1 MGLLTNEYVP
11 DNVFIAKL
19 DDLINMARSRSMWPL
34 TFGIACC
41 AIEMMDSSATRH
53 DADRFGFFYRNTPR
67 QADVMIVSGTV
78 TKKLAKRIKVLYEQ
92 MAEPRWVIS
101 MGACANQGGPFR
113 QGYSV
118 VPGIDKVI
126 PVDVYVPGC
135 PPRPEALLQ
144 AMLLLRDKVADRELR
159 YVPGTLIDAGYDV
172 LAQPGKDGRFDLPLA
187 APEPTETEAD

>member
-1 MGLLTNEYVP
+1 MGLLGSDERPRDIILGT
-11 DNVFIAKL
+11 L

-41 AIEMMDSSATRH
+41 AIEMMATWDPKI
-53 DADRFGFFYRNTPR
+53 DADRFGMFFRNTPR

-78 TKKLAKRIKVLYEQ
+78 NKKLAKRLRRLYDQ
-92 MAEPRWVIS
+92 MAEPKWVIS

-118 VPGIDKVI
+118 VEGVDKIV
-126 PVDVYVPGC
+126 PVDVYIPGC

-144 AMLLLRDKVADRELR
+144 ALLLLRDKIADRELR
-159 YVPGTLIDAGYDV
+159 YQKPREIPTDYDV
-172 LAQPGKDGRFDLPLA
+172 LAEPGKDGRLPVL
-187 APEPTETEAD
+187 

>member
-1 MGLLTNEYVP
+1 MGLLGKERRP
-11 DNVFIAKL
+11 DNIILGTL
-19 DDLINMARSRSMWPL
+19 DDMINLARSRSMWPL

-41 AIEMMDSSATRH
+41 AIEMMNASATRY

-78 TKKLAKRIKVLYEQ
+78 NKKMGKRVQVLYEQ

-118 VPGIDKVI
+118 VEGVDKLV
-126 PVDVYVPGC
+126 PVDVYIPGC
-135 PPRPEALLQ
+135 PPRPEAVLQ
-144 AMLLLRDKVADRELR
+144 ALLLLRDKVADRDRR
-159 YVPGTLIDAGYDV
+159 YVPGTLMETDFDP
-172 LAQPGKDGRFDLPLA
+172 LAEPGKDGRRHG
-187 APEPTETEAD
+187 

>member
-1 MGLLTNEYVP
+1 MAEGGAQVGLLGSDERPRDIVLGT
-11 DNVFIAKL
+11 L

-41 AIEMMDSSATRH
+41 AIEMMATWDPKI
-53 DADRFGFFYRNTPR
+53 DADRFGMFFRNTPR

-78 TKKLAKRIKVLYEQ
+78 NKKLAKRLRRLYDQ
-92 MAEPRWVIS
+92 MAEPKWVIS

-118 VPGIDKVI
+118 VEGVDKIV
-126 PVDVYVPGC
+126 PVDVYIPGC

-144 AMLLLRDKVADRELR
+144 ALLLLRDKIADRELR
-159 YVPGTLIDAGYDV
+159 YKKPRAIPTDYDV
-172 LAQPGKDGRFDLPLA
+172 LAEPGKDGRLPVL
-187 APEPTETEAD
+187 

>member
-1 MGLLTNEYVP
+1 MGLLGGEGRP
-11 DNVFIAKL
+11 DNIILGKL
-19 DDLINMARSRSMWPL
+19 DDLINLARSRSMWPL

-41 AIEMMDSSATRH
+41 AIEMMNSSATRY

-78 TKKLAKRIKVLYEQ
+78 NKKMGKRVKTLYEQ
-92 MAEPRWVIS
+92 MAEPKWVIS

-118 VPGIDKVI
+118 VEGVDKLV

-144 AMLLLRDKVADRELR
+144 ALLLLRDKVADPALR
-159 YVPGTLIDAGYDV
+159 RVPGTLMEADFDV
-172 LAQPGKDGRFDLPLA
+172 LAEPGKDGRRHL
-187 APEPTETEAD
+187 

>member
-1 MGLLTNEYVP
+1 MALLGQNKQPENFMLGQL
-11 DNVFIAKL
+11 DN
-19 DDLINMARSRSMWPL
+19 LINLARSRSIWPL

-41 AIEMMDSSATRH
+41 AIEMMNSSATNH

-78 TKKLAKRIKVLYEQ
+78 NKKLGKRLKVLYEQ
-92 MAEPRWVIS
+92 MAEPKWVIS

-113 QGYSV
+113 QGYTV
-118 VPGIDKVI
+118 VEGVDKIV

-144 AMLLLRDKVADRELR
+144 ALLLLRDKIADPQLR
-159 YVPGTLIDAGYDV
+159 HVPATFVVKDYDA
-172 LAQPGKDGRFDLPLA
+172 LA
-187 APEPTETEAD
+187 APDENQVEK